1 MSIEELRD
9 ALLAYRPFDEKETL
23 DRETMLRYLAEDPAH
38 ILTRENEE
46 AHFTASSWVV
56 DQKREKVLMVF
67 HNIYQSWSWT
77 GGHADGESDLL
88 KVALKEVS
96 EESGLTQLKVV
107 SNDIFSVEVLP
118 VAAHVKRGKT
128 VKEHLHLNCTYLIEA
143 DESEKLAVKPDE
155 NSAVAWFPTEE
166 AIARCSEE
174 QMRPIYRKLT
184 DKVNLL
190 KNEEC

>member
-46 AHFTASSWVV
+46 AHFTASAWVV

-77 GGHADGESDLL
+77 GGHADGETDLSDLSL
-88 KVALKEVS
+88 LS
-96 EESGLTQLKVV
+96 L
-107 SNDIFSVEVLP
+107 
-118 VAAHVKRGKT
+118 
-128 VKEHLHLNCTYLIEA
+128 
-143 DESEKLAVKPDE
+143 
-155 NSAVAWFPTEE
+155 
-166 AIARCSEE
+166 
-174 QMRPIYRKLT
+174 
-184 DKVNLL
+184 NLL
-190 KNEEC
+190 KE